1 MTAILAPP
9 GIVSHYR
16 IDELVGRGGMGD
28 VYRATDLRLG
38 RKVALKFLRCTS
50 NEEDRHRFFDEA
62 TAASSLDHPNI
73 CTIFDIDEVDGEVF
87 IAMALYDGEPLDR
100 LIARGPLDAERAIA
114 FGIQTGRGLAAA
126 HDALLIHG
134 DIKPGNLMIT
144 RGDTVKIL
152 DFGLTRMLG
161 GAENPARITGTPYYM
176 APEQLRGEPLDP
188 RTDVWALGVVLY
200 EMLTG
205 IRPFEGSGFA
215 SIRASVLQ
223 RHPPAP
229 SAIHHSVPAALD
241 PVVMRALAKDVHLR
255 CESVNVLVSEL
266 SSILAVLD
274 TGAVT
279 VRRLDRGN
287 IPSLAVL
294 PFVDMSPA
302 GDQQYL
308 CDGIAEEILGALAGS
323 RDLYVASRTSAFQYK
338 GRSVDVHE
346 IGARLGVDHVLEG
359 SVRRAGERLR
369 ISVQLVSAAD
379 GYRLW
384 HERFD
389 RNIEDVFALEDEI
402 AERIATALQLRL
414 TPTLSGRTAIANA
427 QEAEAWELYLKG
439 RHFFH
444 LHRRKAF
451 EVAVQTFRRAIE
463 LDPSSARAWA
473 GIADCHSFLHL
484 YFGGRE
490 EVVEAAGE
498 ASRRALELAPDAA
511 EAHASRGLALFVSKD
526 WAGAERELAE
536 AIEIDPRLYDPH
548 YIFGRI
554 TFSEGKIRDAASHFR
569 EACAI
574 DREAFDSW
582 YLLGMCLRRL
592 GEQTRA
598 GAADLECIEAAKRR
612 VAQHPDDTRA
622 WTMGAAVLAGLGEPE
637 RSAHWVARA
646 TAIDS
651 DEPIIL
657 YNAACVYLRLGRV
670 DEAIT
675 CLESSVG
682 DGGLSLEWLLND
694 PDLDPVRGDPR
705 FMRLLG
711 ARGEG

>member
-1 MTAILAPP
+1 MTATLAPART
-9 GIVSHYR
+9 VSHYR
-16 IDELVGRGGMGD
+16 IDEMIGRGGMGD

-38 RKVALKFLRCTS
+38 RKVALKFLRCSS
-50 NEEDRHRFFDEA
+50 NEEDRHRFFEEA

-73 CTIFDIDEVDGEVF
+73 CTIFDIDEEDGQVF
-87 IAMALYDGEPLDR
+87 IAMAFYDGEPLDR
-100 LIARGPLDAERAIA
+100 LIARGPLDPERAIA
-114 FGIQTGRGLAAA
+114 FGVQAGRGLSAA
-126 HDALLIHG
+126 HDALLIHR

-152 DFGLTRMLG
+152 DFGLTRMVG
-161 GAENPARITGTPYYM
+161 GAENPARISGTPYYM
-176 APEQLRGEPLDP
+176 APEQLRGEPVDP

-205 IRPFEGSGFA
+205 TRPFDGGGFA
-215 SIRASVLQ
+215 SIRAAVLQ
-223 RHPPAP
+223 HHPAAP
-229 SAIHHSVPAALD
+229 SAIRGSVPAALD
-241 PVVMRALAKDVHLR
+241 LVVMRALAKDVHQR

-266 SSILAVLD
+266 SAILSALD
-274 TGAVT
+274 SGAVT
-279 VRRLDRGN
+279 VRRIDRGHC
-287 IPSLAVL
+287 PSLAVL
-294 PFVDMSPA
+294 PFVDMSAA

-308 CDGIAEEILGALAGS
+308 GDGIAEEILRALAGCP
-323 RDLYVASRTSAFQYK
+323 DLYVASRTSAFQYK
-338 GRSVDVHE
+338 GRSVDVRE
-346 IGARLGVDHVLEG
+346 IGARLNVDHVLEG
-359 SVRRAGERLR
+359 SIRRAGERLR
-369 ISVQLVSAAD
+369 ISVQLVSVAD

-402 AERIATALQLRL
+402 ADRIAAALQLRL
-414 TPTLSGRTAIANA
+414 SPALSGRPAIANA

-439 RHFFH
+439 RQFFH

-484 YFGGRE
+484 YFGGQE
-490 EVVEAAGE
+490 EAVEAADE
-498 ASRRALELAPDAA
+498 ASLRALELAPEAA
-511 EAHASRGLALFVSKD
+511 EAHASRGLALFVSRK
-526 WAGAERELAE
+526 WADAERELAR

-554 TFSEGKIRDAASHFR
+554 TFSEGKIREAASHFR

-592 GEQTRA
+592 GEVTRA
-598 GAADLECIEAAKRR
+598 GAADLECIESAKRR

-637 RSAHWVARA
+637 RAASWVARA

-657 YNAACVYLRLGRV
+657 YNAACVYLRLGRA
-670 DEAIT
+670 DEAIA

-682 DGGLSLEWLLND
+682 HGGLSREWLLND

-705 FMRLLG
+705 FVRLLG
-711 ARGEG
+711 ARG